1 MNLGTISFYQWVFHM
16 DFSLQFKIPYRS
28 PAGLSVEFHVKYLIS
43 RNSGRI
49 LCRKIEWSR
58 EIPAVKLKIPG
69 MISARNPARKM
80 DRIFGQNLVQ
90 HTKTLTYIVF
100 QHAI

>member
-1 MNLGTISFYQWVFHM
+1 M
-16 DFSLQFKIPYRS
+16 
-28 PAGLSVEFHVKYLIS
+28 
-43 RNSGRI
+43 
-49 LCRKIEWSR
+49 KIEWSR
-58 EIPAVKLKIPG
+58 EIPAVKLKTPGIIP
-69 MISARNPARKM
+69 ARNPARKM